1 MRFKILHILKFF
13 IAAWAISFSLNA
25 NAAEA
30 KEWRD
35 VFRMDFGGDSPSDPG
50 MCTTEP
56 SSDEIITDLK
66 FLNAYKHGAS
76 AGKYFLAK
84 STADI
89 KAGSYN
95 AMADCH
101 WVDGSDHTYPNDKT
115 KGYSMMFDVISEDD
129 EFRVFEKSLPISCTG
144 VNFRFSCWFANLA
157 ALEDDEDCLISIGI
171 YTPTGQLLAGGE
183 YEDIYRSKTGELDW
197 TQKMVTFKVPENAD
211 YSSVSFKIFAI
222 NCHSMPGW
230 DFAMDDILI
239 EVEQPILSIS
249 NSTEYS
255 YKKPVD
261 LVAQYDMESFKNF
274 FGDDFSNVKY
284 RWEYSS
290 SKKGPWS
297 TKSTGT
303 YKSGSNM
310 PYLIEAFEKDN
321 TNGQG
326 NGFYRLTVATAGN
339 LDNGFCSIQ
348 QVFQIDEQKDKCYVT
363 ICQDET
369 KTILGHTLKSSD
381 TEVDKGSIVFYVT
394 EYKYKVLDPV
404 YDETC
409 SNEDHKEPGDKF
421 IETKV
426 EKINVD
432 EETRCIS
439 TKQDYYLRV
448 IESPKLPTK
457 DLCQGQKYK
466 NTAYSNVDET
476 GRLEIEV
483 DSMNC
488 NYKQVLLIHP
498 TYNKEVE
505 EIVCLGETFQGRRF
519 DTPGQY
525 KGNKV
530 TLKSIYGCDSVV
542 TPNILVPEKN
552 MPPVIEM
559 DPICQ
564 GPDVVVKFGD
574 KIYRDPMDAIVSD
587 TIKNGSAI
595 GCDSISR
602 AHIIIYPSGMV
613 GPFDTLI
620 CRDQILFGEEFKT
633 AGDYVRTRHG
643 VNSLGCPNDTTWNIH
658 VVEVQ
663 LKLRV
668 AFMGD
673 NPTICKGTPLD
684 LVVTLL
690 PPNADFRWEP
700 SIGTNSIKPTIWPD
714 KTTTYT
720 AFADLDL
727 PSDIDHD
734 AKGCHAKAELTVDV
748 HPQPTLSIDSVDTDT
763 RNVEY
768 SVDGGTKPYNLFVD
782 SKQVVSES
790 MDYFGTLEKQPFG
803 NHTLQLVDSIGCSS
817 ESQFSIEAKPLEPD
831 VLVTPN
837 FDGQND
843 RWSIRNIDIYPTA
856 KVKIF
861 DRLGRVVYKCDG
873 NYNNAEGF
881 DGTYNG
887 EKLPA
892 TDYWYEI
899 DIEELDKQYVGHF
912 TLMR

>member
-1 MRFKILHILKFF
+1 MKFKFVHILKFC
-13 IAAWAISFSLNA
+13 IAALAISFSINA
-25 NAAEA
+25 SAAGG

-35 VFRMDFGGDSPSDPG
+35 VFRMDFGGDSSSDRG
-50 MCTTEP
+50 MCTKEP
-56 SSDEIITDLK
+56 SSDEIITDLP
-66 FLNAYKHGAS
+66 FLSTYKHGAS

-89 KAGSYN
+89 KAGSYS

-171 YTPTGQLLAGGE
+171 YTPTGDLLAGGD
-183 YEDIYRSKTGELDW
+183 YEDIFRSKTGELDW
-197 TQKMVTFKVPENAD
+197 IQKMVTFKVPESAD

-249 NSTEYS
+249 NSTDYS

-261 LVAQYDMESFKNF
+261 LVAEYDMDNFKNF

-290 SKKGPWS
+290 SKKGPWV
-297 TKSTGT
+297 TKTTGT

-310 PYLIEAFEKDN
+310 PYTIEAFEKDN

-326 NGFYRLTVATAGN
+326 NGFYRLTVATSGN
-339 LDNGFCSIQ
+339 MDNSFCSIQ
-348 QVFQIDEQKDKCYVT
+348 QVFEINEQKDKCYVT
-363 ICQDET
+363 ICQGET
-369 KTILGHTLKSSD
+369 KTILSHTLKSTD

-409 SNEDHKEPGDKF
+409 VNEDNKEPGDKF
-421 IETKV
+421 LETKI
-426 EKINVD
+426 EKIDVD
-432 EETRCIS
+432 SETRCVS

-448 IESPKLPTK
+448 IESPNLPTK
-457 DLCQGQKYK
+457 DLCQRQKY
-466 NTAYSNVDET
+466 NGTAYSNVDET
-476 GRLEIEV
+476 GRLEVEI
-483 DSMNC
+483 DSLNC
-488 NYKQVLLIHP
+488 KYKQVLLVHP
-498 TYNKEVE
+498 TYDMEVD
-505 EIVCLGETFQGRRF
+505 EIVCLGETFQGRTF
-519 DTPGQY
+519 NTPGQF

-564 GPDVVVKFGD
+564 GPEVVVKFGQ
-574 KIYRDPMDAIVSD
+574 KIYRDPMDAVVSD
-587 TIKNGSAI
+587 TIKNGSVL

-602 AHIIIYPSGMV
+602 AHITIYPSGSV

-673 NPTICKGTPLD
+673 NPVICKGTPLD

-782 SKQVVSES
+782 GKNVVSES
-790 MDYFGTLEKQPFG
+790 TDYFGTLEKQPFG

-817 ESQFSIEAKPLEPD
+817 ESDFVIEAKPLEPD

-843 RWSIRNIDIYPTA
+843 RWAIRNIDIYPTA

-873 NYNNAEGF
+873 NYSNEEGF